1 MFSIVFK
8 LESPFYVSIQ
18 VIFQRVWIGCF
29 GAFVTLRC
37 NGEKGQVLH
46 CEQLVVRPM
55 WRNWQTR
62 QTQNLVSVRMCGF
75 DPLRRHH

>member
-1 MFSIVFK
+1 VSGLFLFYICAFPRL
-8 LESPFYVSIQ
+8 LELILSLSL
-18 VIFQRVWIGCF
+18 W
-29 GAFVTLRC
+29 L
-37 NGEKGQVLH
+37 
-46 CEQLVVRPM
+46 PM